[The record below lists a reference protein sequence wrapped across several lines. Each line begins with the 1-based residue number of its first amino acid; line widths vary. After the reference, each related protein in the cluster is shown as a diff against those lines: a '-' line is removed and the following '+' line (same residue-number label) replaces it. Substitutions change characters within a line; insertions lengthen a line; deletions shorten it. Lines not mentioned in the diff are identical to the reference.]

1 MNTQS
6 DPILLVTDSTVGS
19 SSRLCRHR
27 RTDMK
32 ATVIT
37 RFLAA
42 TGTISALVAVVGAG
56 TKWM

>member
-19 SSRLCRHR
+19 SPGSAA
-27 RTDMK
+27 TEGPDMK

>member
-1 MNTQS
+1 
-6 DPILLVTDSTVGS
+6 
-19 SSRLCRHR
+19 
-27 RTDMK
+27 MK